1 MLTTTPISISYK
13 LASYFSSLWNVF
25 DVVVI
30 LFTILSIILRYSL
43 AASDFNWARRVYAIT
58 LVLYYLRFLY
68 IFYVNKNIGPK
79 VIMIRRMVRYF
90 PEIHALLICFL
101 SLESCNIHLTRKQHF
116 FSDNR
121 FAFLPCYSGRGH
133 LCLWCSITNSAISK

>member
-1 MLTTTPISISYK
+1 MLTTTPRSVSYK

-30 LFTILSIILRYSL
+30 VFMIISIILRYSL
-43 AASDFNWARRVYAIT
+43 GASDFNWARRVYAIT

-68 IFYVNKNIGPK
+68 IFYVSKNIGPK

-90 PEIHALLICFL
+90 TER
-101 SLESCNIHLTRKQHF
+101 NIF
-116 FSDNR
+116 FS
-121 FAFLPCYSGRGH
+121 FVVIYWIMGYSFDLQTTILFR
-133 LCLWCSITNSAISK
+133 